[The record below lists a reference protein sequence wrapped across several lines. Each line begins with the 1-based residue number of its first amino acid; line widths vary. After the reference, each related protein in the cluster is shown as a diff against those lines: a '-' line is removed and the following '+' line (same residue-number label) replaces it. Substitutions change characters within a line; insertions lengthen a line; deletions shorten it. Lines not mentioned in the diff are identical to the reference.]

1 MTISSKCDI
10 IEISHKQFLYGREGP
25 YYEKNQ
31 KTAIATAAK
40 GLVGAAMALA
50 LRTSIDIHVDPYNVR
65 FSINFNRGCI
75 VPPEVG
81 KTEKDGFDI
90 PDQKPTA

>member
-1 MTISSKCDI
+1 MKN
-10 IEISHKQFLYGREGP
+10 
-25 YYEKNQ
+25 NQ
-31 KTAIATAAK
+31 KVIATVAK

-65 FSINFNRGCI
+65 FSVNFDRRRI
-75 VPPEVG
+75 APPEVG
-81 KTEKDGFDI
+81 KTDKDESGK